1 MEELLNEILDVLKDN
16 TSSNVIAILSLIV
29 AIVAVVIT
37 VISNVKNNK
46 KYVNSLKPMLAF
58 KLYEKNG
65 FLVLSIK
72 NNGQS
77 EATNIRINFLELN
90 NNEKSEFILDDIFK
104 KEFMLYPTEE
114 TQGIIATKKSEMD
127 KQTFPNVKI
136 KIKYIEGNDNKEIT
150 YERSIVYKKEIQIKD
165 TVQEVAEEIRSIAY
179 SNNRMANYI
188 EGRTL
193 FKFDELNVMP
203 KSSLYRDIKDAI
215 NNIEREENDEND
227 EE

>member
-1 MEELLNEILDVLKDN
+1 MEELLNEIMDVLKDN

-29 AIVAVVIT
+29 AIIAVVIT

-46 KYVNSLKPMLAF
+46 KYINSLKPMLAF

-77 EATNIRINFLELN
+77 EATKIKIDFLDIQYSGELY
-90 NNEKSEFILDDIFK
+90 LDDIYK
-104 KEFMLYPTEE
+104 TEFMLYPTEE

>member
-1 MEELLNEILDVLKDN
+1 MEEILKEILDILKDN
-16 TSSNVIAILSLIV
+16 KLSNIISILSLIV
-29 AIVAVVIT
+29 AIIAVVIT
-37 VISNVKNNK
+37 VISNAKNNK
-46 KYVNSLKPMLAF
+46 IYVNSLKPMLAF
-58 KLYEKNG
+58 KLYERNG

-77 EATNIRINFLELN
+77 EATNININFLELN

-114 TQGIIATKKSEMD
+114 TQGLIAINSSNID
-127 KQTFPNVKI
+127 KHSFPNVKI
-136 KIKYIEGNDNKEIT
+136 RIKYIEGNDNKEIT

-165 TVQEVAEEIRSIAY
+165 SIEEVAEEIRSIAY

-215 NNIEREENDEND
+215 NNIKREENDEND
-227 EE
+227 E